1 MTHDEQLLALLRE
14 HEGRSISGAAL
25 ADRLGVSRTTVWN
38 HVEALR
44 KEGYVINGATHRGY
58 RLVSA
63 PDRMLPD
70 EIERALRTRWLGR
83 TLWCYRETN
92 STNDIALARA
102 SEGAPEGAVVL
113 AEAQRRGR
121 GRFHRRWLSPPGAN
135 ILASIVLRP
144 TLHPRLVSQLVILTA
159 VAAAEALRSL
169 HGLDA
174 HIKWPNDVYVSGRKI
189 AGILAELS
197 AEAEQTNYVVIGIG
211 LNVNVSRAQLP
222 KAIRAT
228 ATSVQIELGR
238 TVSRLELLAELLARI
253 EPWYGRWRRDGF
265 APVKARW
272 TELSSSLGRRVEM
285 RSGKAAVTG
294 LVADLDDDG
303 ALTLRLDSGITQKVA
318 SGDMTIVG

>member
-1 MTHDEQLLALLRE
+1 VTHDEQLLALLRE

-44 KEGYVINGATHRGY
+44 NEGYVIDGATHRGY

-70 EIERALRTRWLGR
+70 EIERVLRTRWLGR

-102 SEGAPEGAVVL
+102 AEGAPEGAVIL

-121 GRFHRRWLSPPGAN
+121 GRFHRRWLSPPGAD
-135 ILASIVLRP
+135 ILASIILRP
-144 TLHPRLVSQLVILTA
+144 TLHPRLVSQLVILAA
-159 VAAAEALRSL
+159 VAAADALRSL

-174 HIKWPNDVYVSGRKI
+174 HIKWPNDVTVGDRKI

-228 ATSVQIELGR
+228 ATSVRIELGR
-238 TVSRLELLAELLARI
+238 AASRIELLAELLARL
-253 EPWYGRWRRDGF
+253 EPWYARWRRDGF

-303 ALTLRLDSGITQKVA
+303 AITLRLDSGIIRTIA